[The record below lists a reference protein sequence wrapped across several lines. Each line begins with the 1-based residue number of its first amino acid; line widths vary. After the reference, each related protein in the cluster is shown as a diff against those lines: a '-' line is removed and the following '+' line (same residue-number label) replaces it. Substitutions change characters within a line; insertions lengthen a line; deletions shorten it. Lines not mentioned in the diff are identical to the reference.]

1 MLLVG
6 IIGKPNSGKSTFF
19 SAATLVDVPIANY
32 PFTTIKPNIG
42 IAYVRVKCVCKELKV
57 KDNPINSFCIDG
69 NRFVPVKM
77 VDVAG
82 LVPGASKGRGLGNK
96 FLDDLRQADALIHV
110 VDISGKTDSEGRIC
124 EYHDPLKD
132 IEFVEEEFDL
142 WVNSIIEKDW
152 PKIIR
157 RAEAE
162 GEKIEALLAEKL
174 SGLSIKERDIIE
186 ALALSNL
193 KGKNPTKWGE
203 KELFLL
209 VKNIRKVSKPML
221 IAANKVDLSSSKE
234 NIEALKRKNINFIP
248 CSSEAE
254 LLLKKASKKGLVKY
268 IPGDKDFEI
277 EDESRLTEAQRNSL
291 NLVREKV
298 LKVWGSTG
306 VQEIVNSAFLR
317 LLGAVAVYPV
327 EDENNFSDKKGNV
340 LPDCYLMKRNST
352 AIDLANTIHS
362 DLAKGFLYAIDA
374 KRKVRLPSDYVLKD
388 SDVIK
393 IVSTTRRG

>member
-1 MLLVG
+1 MLVG